1 MAAYSPGNAK
11 DSKMN
16 VEGVVAGSLFT
27 PPAGSLASTT
37 ASSYYLGARVCA
49 DVNNN
54 GACDPGEAS
63 TFTDDSGRF
72 HLESSVTAPLV
83 AEILTS
89 TVNQVVT
96 DGGHGDDGENKGKG
110 VDAPKTLAFRVALD
124 QVLEKGPGDGDDHA
138 KVVISPLST
147 EAVRMMEDDN
157 IDFPTAR
164 ADLAQRLGVSS
175 DQVLADPNL
184 LGDGSV
190 KTAL

>member
-1 MAAYSPGNAK
+1 RIAERSQQQKPGGFLVPTSSSASKRIPFRVSLLSALVGSALMAAYSPGYAK

-16 VEGVVAGSLFT
+16 VKGVVAGSLFT

-110 VDAPKTLAFRVALD
+110 VDAPK
-124 QVLEKGPGDGDDHA
+124 
-138 KVVISPLST
+138 
-147 EAVRMMEDDN
+147 
-157 IDFPTAR
+157 
-164 ADLAQRLGVSS
+164 
-175 DQVLADPNL
+175 
-184 LGDGSV
+184 
-190 KTAL
+190 